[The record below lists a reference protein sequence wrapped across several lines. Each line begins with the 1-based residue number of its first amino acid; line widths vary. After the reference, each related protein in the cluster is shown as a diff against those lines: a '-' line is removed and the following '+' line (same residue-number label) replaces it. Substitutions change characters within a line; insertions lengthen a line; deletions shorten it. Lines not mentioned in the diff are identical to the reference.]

1 MHLENLYNMAHT
13 QLADLALL
21 SKSNYCVQL
30 QPKQHM
36 GNEECQSAGGAPVKF
51 QPGVL

>member
-1 MHLENLYNMAHT
+1 MAHT

-36 GNEECQSAGGAPVKF
+36 GNEECQSWGGGRGAPVKF